1 MICIVVARSH
11 GYCSDSDDLKPFLQ
25 MVVHAVL
32 KGTADCPQPIVAS
45 ENGLTVE
52 SSVTLSGIRPRR
64 FHRIL

>member
-11 GYCSDSDDLKPFLQ
+11 GYCSDSDDLKLFLQ

-32 KGTADCPQPIVAS
+32 KGSADCPHSIVAS

-52 SSVTLSGIRPRR
+52 SSVILSGIRPPR